1 MISDVLIIRYKYYQM
16 LSNSSILRE
25 LQYFPFRLFCCEQA
39 YITKFFHTNSCT
51 FTYNYV
57 LVF

>member
-1 MISDVLIIRYKYYQM
+1 MLYTIKTQKRVEPTVDESVLKTTKF
-16 LSNSSILRE
+16 S
-25 LQYFPFRLFCCEQA
+25 
-39 YITKFFHTNSCT
+39 KFFHTNSCT